1 MLRWRLLLGIAIV
14 ATLVGLCWLDHGAA
28 LRGVWLL
35 PVAILF
41 TLAATG
47 EILRL
52 AEAGGLRPLAWPV
65 YLGNLLLIAANWV
78 PFVCCKDSSE
88 AETLPPIPWPLVAFM
103 AGFLL
108 VLIGQMRRD
117 EKHKGATA
125 NVAASVLA
133 LVYVGLLLGL
143 VVQLR
148 MAFGV
153 AALASLIIVV
163 KLGDTGAY
171 TVGRLIGRHKMAP
184 RLSPGKTMEGAA
196 GGLVFACLGSCA
208 TFYWLVPA
216 MSDGD
221 AADAGPW
228 WGWVLFGLLVAAA
241 GVLGDLAESLIKRD
255 VGRKD
260 SSTWLPGFGGVL
272 DILDSIL
279 LAAPVAWI
287 CWAMGLVGR

>member
-1 MLRWRLLLGIAIV
+1 MLRWRLLLGILIV
-14 ATLVGLCWLDHGAA
+14 AMLVGLCWLDHGAS
-28 LRGVWLL
+28 LPGVWLL

-41 TLAATG
+41 ALAATD

-65 YLGNLLLIAANWV
+65 YLGNLLLIVANWV
-78 PFVCCKDSSE
+78 PFVCCNNSGDT
-88 AETLPPIPWPLVAFM
+88 ETVPPIAWPLAALT
-103 AGFLL
+103 AGFML
-108 VLIGQMRRD
+108 VLIGQMGRD
-117 EKHKGATA
+117 EKHEGATA
-125 NVAASVLA
+125 NVAASVFA

-148 MAFGV
+148 MAFGT
-153 AALASLIIVV
+153 AALASLMIVV

-184 RLSPGKTMEGAA
+184 RLSPGKTIEGAA
-196 GGLVFACLGSCA
+196 GGLIFACLGSCA

-216 MSDGD
+216 MTGGD
-221 AADAGPW
+221 PADAGSW
-228 WGWVLFGLLVAAA
+228 WGWILFGLLVAVA
-241 GVLGDLAESLIKRD
+241 GMLGDLAESLIKRD

-260 SSTWLPGFGGVL
+260 SSTWMPGFGGVL

-287 CWAMGLVGR
+287 CWAIGLVGR

>member
-1 MLRWRLLLGIAIV
+1 MLRWRLLLGTLIV
-14 ATLVGLCWLDHGAA
+14 ATLAGLCRLDHGAA
-28 LRGVWLL
+28 MPGVWLL

-41 TLAATG
+41 TLAATD

-52 AEAGGLRPLAWPV
+52 AEAGGLRPTAWPV
-65 YLGNLLLIAANWV
+65 YLGNLLLIAGNWV
-78 PFVCCKDSSE
+78 PWVCCDDPGE
-88 AETLPPIPWPLVAFM
+88 AGTLPPSAWPLLALL

-108 VLIGQMRRD
+108 VLVGQMRRD
-117 EKHKGATA
+117 EKPGGATA

-148 MAFGV
+148 MAYGV
-153 AALASLIIVV
+153 DALASLIVVV

-184 RLSPGKTMEGAA
+184 RLSPGKTIEGAA

-208 TFYWLVPA
+208 TFCWLVPA
-216 MSDGD
+216 TAGSD
-221 AADAGPW
+221 AAGAGPW
-228 WGWVLFGLLVAAA
+228 WGWILFGLLVAAA
-241 GVLGDLAESLIKRD
+241 GMLGDLAESLIKRD

-260 SSTWLPGFGGVL
+260 SSTWMPGFGGVL

>member
-1 MLRWRLLLGIAIV
+1 MLCWRMLLGILIV
-14 ATLVGLCWLDHGAA
+14 ATLVGLCWLDHAAEMRGAA
-28 LRGVWLL
+28 VPGVWLL

-41 TLAATG
+41 TLAATD

-52 AEAGGLRPLAWPV
+52 AKAGGLRPLAWPV
-65 YLGNLLLIAANWV
+65 YLGNLLLIAGNWV
-78 PFVCCKDSSE
+78 PSVCCDNPTRT
-88 AETLPPIPWPLVAFM
+88 ATWPLLALL

-108 VLIGQMRRD
+108 VLISETRRY
-117 EKHKGATA
+117 EKPGGATA

-184 RLSPGKTMEGAA
+184 RLSPGKTIEGAA
-196 GGLVFACLGSCA
+196 GALVFACLGSCA
-208 TFYWLVPA
+208 VFYWLVPA
-216 MSDGD
+216 MSKD
-221 AADAGPW
+221 AAGGGPW
-228 WGWVLFGLLVAAA
+228 RWILFGLLVAAA
-241 GVLGDLAESLIKRD
+241 GMLGDLAESLIKRD

-287 CWAMGLVGR
+287 CWAMGLVGQ

>member
-1 MLRWRLLLGIAIV
+1 MLRWRLLLGTLIIAMLI
-14 ATLVGLCWLDHGAA
+14 GLCWLDHAA
-28 LRGVWLL
+28 ATAGVWLL

-47 EILRL
+47 EILHL
-52 AEAGGLRPLAWPV
+52 AAPGGSRPLAWPV

-78 PFVCCKDSSE
+78 PSVCCDDPTR
-88 AETLPPIPWPLVAFM
+88 ATTLPPIAWPLLALF

-108 VLIGQMRRD
+108 VLVGEMCRY
-117 EKHKGATA
+117 EKPGGVTA

-148 MAFGV
+148 MGFGV
-153 AALASLIIVV
+153 AAVASLIIVV

-184 RLSPGKTMEGAA
+184 RLSPGKTIEGAA
-196 GGLVFACLGSCA
+196 GAVVFACLGSCA

-216 MSDGD
+216 MSGD
-221 AADAGPW
+221 KAASAAPW
-228 WGWVLFGLLVAAA
+228 WGWILFGLLVATA
-241 GVLGDLAESLIKRD
+241 GILGDLAESLIKRD
-255 VGRKD
+255 AGCKD

-287 CWAMGLVGR
+287 CWATGLVGR